1 VHDLGGPGPLRR
13 EPARSRRSASYAYSS
28 FSDVVTRRILGGS
41 ATVLAAEASPA
52 LASTGPGEAPAG
64 PRAGERAHGV
74 VGCALYFTPALFA
87 AGLTAPLRSG
97 IAALGVLV
105 PFVLIVSFVGGDLA
119 AA

>member
-1 VHDLGGPGPLRR
+1 MLV
-13 EPARSRRSASYAYSS
+13 
-28 FSDVVTRRILGGS
+28 
-41 ATVLAAEASPA
+41 AEASPA

-105 PFVLIVSFVGGDLA
+105 PFVLIVSFAVGDLA

>member
-1 VHDLGGPGPLRR
+1 
-13 EPARSRRSASYAYSS
+13 
-28 FSDVVTRRILGGS
+28 
-41 ATVLAAEASPA
+41 
-52 LASTGPGEAPAG
+52 
-64 PRAGERAHGV
+64 V